1 MQKMLNEI
9 SEVDGVKWH
18 WDLIPLWDR
27 LYQKDMIPDDIKNTL
42 DNGKYQMIYCNIEYK
57 TGSDEVN
64 AQCDAIRD
72 IIKKY
77 DDTAMLIG
85 EAPCTR
91 GSDHHHEY
99 RTSIL

>member
-1 MQKMLNEI
+1 
-9 SEVDGVKWH
+9 
-18 WDLIPLWDR
+18 
-27 LYQKDMIPDDIKNTL
+27 
-42 DNGKYQMIYCNIEYK
+42 MIYVMSEYK

-85 EAPCTR
+85 EAPCTE
-91 GSDHHHEY
+91 DLITHHEY
-99 RTSIL
+99 RLLNTVNAVFHYSDLHYHRICTEVSFITGHPCYGH